1 MRHKID
7 VKGIFEPEPPINVK
21 KTMQEAESERFF
33 KELYS
38 GGDVH
43 YDGDRDC
50 FVRETVLNFDSD
62 VLVKGAKK

>member
-1 MRHKID
+1 MSINVRE
-7 VKGIFEPEPPINVK
+7 IFEPTPPINVRLI
-21 KTMQEAESERFF
+21 MQEAESERFF

-38 GGDVH
+38 GDNVY

-62 VLVKGAKK
+62 VLVKGAEK